1 MDALLGQ
8 KVVKHETVDMPEPE
22 DREYKSDHYVEV
34 LADYGEK
41 LVTKNGVFDLVY
53 RNSSNGYY
61 GGSLNH
67 LRQAP
72 AIEGFKEITDD
83 WVAA

>member
-1 MDALLGQ
+1 
-8 KVVKHETVDMPEPE
+8 MPEPE
-22 DREYKSDHYVEV
+22 DREYKSNNYVEV